1 MNPIDHFRMMS
12 NDVAASLCPGLGAG
26 SELSS
31 RGTNSLSTK
40 TEMRVRSDIDRIT
53 VLLVDDHVLVR
64 RGFRRI
70 LDDEA
75 HIAVVGE
82 AGDGAE
88 AVRMAIALKPRI
100 VLMDCAMPVMDGLTA
115 TREIVKACPRTLVV
129 ILSMHSEETWVRQAV
144 EVGARGFILKSAMDL
159 DLGLA
164 IERVAAGEQLF
175 AAEVSREEPTSGARR
190 DLTARELQILK
201 LIVNGKSNKEVADHL
216 DLSVNTIGVHRSRI
230 MTVLGVRKASDL
242 VVYAIRN
249 RLVDVP

>member
-129 ILSMHSEETWVRQAV
+129 ILSMHSKERD
-144 EVGARGFILKSAMDL
+144 GSGFRLGDRARGRRRTVIRRRSLTRGANQRRTTRSHSARTPNSEADRKWK
-159 DLGLA
+159 
-164 IERVAAGEQLF
+164 IE
-175 AAEVSREEPTSGARR
+175 
-190 DLTARELQILK
+190 
-201 LIVNGKSNKEVADHL
+201 
-216 DLSVNTIGVHRSRI
+216 
-230 MTVLGVRKASDL
+230 
-242 VVYAIRN
+242 
-249 RLVDVP
+249 